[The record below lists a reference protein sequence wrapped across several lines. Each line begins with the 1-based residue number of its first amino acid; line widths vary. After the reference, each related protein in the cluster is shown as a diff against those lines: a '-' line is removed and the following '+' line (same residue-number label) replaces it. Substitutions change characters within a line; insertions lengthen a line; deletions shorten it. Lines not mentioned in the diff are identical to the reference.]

1 MRRRAGSSRT
11 GWQGVVQ
18 SLLPLLG
25 GSNSHSTLNLPE
37 RDLFKPYLSFHS
49 LRVCPGSYLV

>member
-1 MRRRAGSSRT
+1 
-11 GWQGVVQ
+11 VFFE

-25 GSNSHSTLNLPE
+25 GSNSHFTLNLPE

>member
-1 MRRRAGSSRT
+1 
-11 GWQGVVQ
+11 
-18 SLLPLLG
+18 LLPLLG

-49 LRVCPGSYLV
+49 LRVSPGSYFVQVEANDVANRRES